1 MPKKSETARYSND
14 NSIPKS
20 IRFPKDEIQ
29 ALKKI
34 ASGKSISVSKLIRH
48 CTMAHLK
55 NMEEHE
61 ELMESFQDADPE
73 MIQQNFFDTLNKSHD
88 VTLKTLTNIGTDLRK
103 KMNTMDGLQ
112 RKTLYALLYFLQR
125 ELSQEE
131 KDARQI
137 NAKKTM
143 KTLLEDLDKENG

>member
-1 MPKKSETARYSND
+1 MPKKSETARYSDD
-14 NSIPKS
+14 NSIQKS
-20 IRFPKDEIQ
+20 IRFPKDEYQ
-29 ALKKI
+29 AFKKI
-34 ASGKSISVSKLIRH
+34 ADGKGMPVTRLIRN
-48 CTMAHLK
+48 CAVAHIK
-55 NMEEHE
+55 NMGEHE

-73 MIQQNFFDTLNKSHD
+73 VIQQNFFDTLNRSND

-103 KMNTMDGLQ
+103 KINTMDGLQ

-125 ELSQEE
+125 ELPQEE

-143 KTLLEDLDKENG
+143 KTLLEDLDKETS